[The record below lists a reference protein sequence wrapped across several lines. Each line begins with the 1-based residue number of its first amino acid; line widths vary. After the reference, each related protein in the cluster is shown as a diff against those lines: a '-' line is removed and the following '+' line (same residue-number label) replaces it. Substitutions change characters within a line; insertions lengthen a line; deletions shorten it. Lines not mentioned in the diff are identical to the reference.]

1 MDSELASIQRTQAL
15 LGDLSRQS
23 IYNLIRAGRLE
34 RVNLGR
40 RAFITTRSLE
50 RLLQELSDQSVVQ
63 PRMSHI

>member
-63 PRMSHI
+63 PHMSHI

>member
-1 MDSELASIQRTQAL
+1 VDSELASIQRTQAL